1 MLHDLEAIKNRVS
14 ISGLVAKRV
23 KLRRAG
29 RDLKGLCPFH
39 DEKTPSFVVSDVK
52 RNYHCYGCGAHGDI
66 FDWMVAFDGCT
77 KGEAIRMLAEGGD
90 VVAAAPAARREGFGK
105 ARAEVAL
112 VDSGVV
118 AAWLWRN
125 RLPAIGSIVE
135 AYCASRG
142 LSIDGPFGREAL
154 SRLGFHPRA
163 PVVAWPEGGDVAQA
177 KVRAPAMLAAMVED
191 GRVRGVHATYLRP
204 DGRGKAS
211 LPGGRPSRKMWGLL
225 GGRAVWLSGRP
236 GEGAV
241 PLIVGEGIETCWS
254 YAQDRA
260 WPVRCAAALSLDN
273 LQGGIDVDRDGAIA
287 WWRPQA
293 ALDRPGF
300 VDRDAG
306 EVRLLVDADMKPI
319 ERRVRRAKGAKA
331 EAMTLTAADRAR
343 LCADVGAQHWR
354 HAGAGSVTAVRP
366 PMGMDFNDAGR
377 MGL

>member
-1 MLHDLEAIKNRVS
+1 MS

-177 KVRAPAMLAAMVED
+177 KVRPPCWPRWSRMVACA
-191 GRVRGVHATYLRP
+191 GCMRRICGPMVGARLRCPVAGLRAKCGACWAGARCGCRGVPA
-204 DGRGKAS
+204 
-211 LPGGRPSRKMWGLL
+211 
-225 GGRAVWLSGRP
+225 
-236 GEGAV
+236 
-241 PLIVGEGIETCWS
+241 
-254 YAQDRA
+254 
-260 WPVRCAAALSLDN
+260 
-273 LQGGIDVDRDGAIA
+273 
-287 WWRPQA
+287 
-293 ALDRPGF
+293 
-300 VDRDAG
+300 
-306 EVRLLVDADMKPI
+306 
-319 ERRVRRAKGAKA
+319 
-331 EAMTLTAADRAR
+331 RAR
-343 LCADVGAQHWR
+343 C
-354 HAGAGSVTAVRP
+354 P
-366 PMGMDFNDAGR
+366 
-377 MGL
+377 